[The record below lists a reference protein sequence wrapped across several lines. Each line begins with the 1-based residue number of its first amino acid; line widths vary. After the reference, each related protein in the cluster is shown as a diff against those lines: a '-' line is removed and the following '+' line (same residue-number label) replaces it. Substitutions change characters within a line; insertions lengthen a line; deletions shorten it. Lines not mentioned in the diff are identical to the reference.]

1 MGVGLIKVFSEEGLS
16 ILHKSGKLLLD
27 GEYDNA
33 YLVNDSYLLI
43 ESDEDYIL
51 FTVMGERVFDSKFS
65 DVYKEGPFII
75 FESADTDKISLQ
87 THQR

>member
-43 ESDEDYIL
+43 ENDED
-51 FTVMGERVFDSKFS
+51 
-65 DVYKEGPFII
+65 
-75 FESADTDKISLQ
+75 
-87 THQR
+87 